1 MFSGGVVLVAENKKI
16 QHVYE
21 IGERILSEIEK
32 AVVGK
37 RDLLRLI
44 LAATL
49 SSGHV
54 LIEDIPG
61 LGKTL
66 IARSLAEVIG
76 LDFKRIQF
84 TTDLLPSDI
93 TGGYIY
99 KQNSGDFV
107 LRKGPLFANVI
118 LADEINRASPKTQ
131 SSLLEAMQEKQ
142 ITLEG
147 ETMILPNPF
156 VVLATQNPIE
166 YEGTFLLPEAQI
178 DRFLIKVKVG
188 YPSESDELEILE
200 NREKRQ
206 KDEFDLDRVTTPKK
220 LMEASKTI
228 EKVYVSPQ
236 IKNYIIR
243 LVSKTRE
250 HEKVVIGS
258 SPRGSLALLKIS
270 RAMAAL
276 NGRDHVLPDDI
287 KELAEPTLA
296 HRLILKPDFWLQ
308 KDTAAEVIQD
318 TLVDVPVPV
327 LNKK

>member
-1 MFSGGVVLVAENKKI
+1 MIADNKKI
-16 QHVYE
+16 QQVSDLSD
-21 IGERILSEIEK
+21 RILTEMGK

-37 RDLLRLI
+37 RDAMRMI

-99 KQNSGDFV
+99 QQNSGEFV
-107 LRKGPLFANVI
+107 LRKGPLFANVV

-131 SSLLEAMQEKQ
+131 SALLEAMQENQ
-142 ITLEG
+142 VTLEG
-147 ETMILPNPF
+147 ETMLLPEPF
-156 VVLATQNPIE
+156 IVIATQNPIE
-166 YEGTFLLPEAQI
+166 YEGTFLLPEAQK
-178 DRFLIKVKVG
+178 DRFMVKIKIG
-188 YPSESDELEILE
+188 YPGFSDEYTILK
-200 NREKRQ
+200 NRETRKTD
-206 KDEFDLDRVTTPKK
+206 KFDLEQVSSAEELISANEIIETIYVAPK
-220 LMEASKTI
+220 
-228 EKVYVSPQ
+228 
-236 IKNYIIR
+236 IKEYIVE
-243 LVSKTRE
+243 LVSKTRG
-250 HEKVVIGS
+250 HNKVVIGS

-270 RAMAAL
+270 RAMAAF

-287 KELAEPTLA
+287 KELAGPVLE
-296 HRLILKPDFWLQ
+296 HRLILKPDYWLQ
-308 KDTAAEVIQD
+308 KDTAFEVISE
-318 TLVDVPVPV
+318 TLLEVPVPV
-327 LNKK
+327 LD